1 MPIQLGML
9 TNALPAEVPVSIPGS
24 TSADQLLERL
34 AHSETAR
41 LESLHSLGILDS
53 PPDPA
58 FDDLSALAAE
68 VCGCPAAYISFID
81 DTRQWIKSLMNLPFS
96 MCEMPRD
103 VSICNTTICYG
114 DVMMVPDLAH
124 DERFRDAPIVKGD
137 PHLRFYC
144 GAPLIDQQGH
154 ALGSLCVV
162 DFEPRELSEAK
173 RLTLRSVSRQ
183 VVTQLEMRRL
193 IESARAAQ
201 TELTSQKK
209 IADRLLL
216 NVLPSAIAYELKAL
230 PEGELPPPRY
240 YPAATILFA
249 DIKSFSKLTEGIDP
263 DTLVRTLEQFFCA
276 FDEIAKHYRLE
287 RLKTIGDCYMCA
299 GGLPESNR
307 THPVDAALAALAMQA
322 FVSRL
327 NAQRAKL
334 RMPVWEIRI
343 GIHTGPVIAGVV
355 GRQRFA
361 YDVWGDAVNVAAR
374 MEQNGEAGRVNISAA
389 THAQVSAYFDCEPRG
404 MIHAKNKGLMEM
416 YFLERLK
423 PQVSAN
429 PDKLMLPTA

>member
-1 MPIQLGML
+1 MPIHPL
-9 TNALPAEVPVSIPGS
+9 AEPLPADQLLTDPL
-24 TSADQLLERL
+24 SADQLLTRL
-34 AHSETAR
+34 ASSEGAR
-41 LESLHSLGILDS
+41 LQALKSTRIWDT
-53 PPDPA
+53 PPEPA

-68 VCGCPAAYISFID
+68 LCGCPAAYISFID
-81 DTRQWIKSLMNLPFS
+81 DTRQWIKSMMNLPFS

-103 VSICNTTICYG
+103 MAICNTTICLG
-114 DVMMVPDLAH
+114 DVLMVPDLSL
-124 DERFRDAPIVKGD
+124 DDRFREAPIVKGD

-173 RLTLRSVSRQ
+173 RLTLRNVSRQ

-193 IESARAAQ
+193 IDTAQTAQ
-201 TELTSQKK
+201 TELTAQKK
-209 IADRLLL
+209 VVDRLLL
-216 NVLPSAIAYELKAL
+216 NVLPAAVASELKTL
-230 PEGELPPPRY
+230 GEGQLPPPRY
-240 YPAATILFA
+240 YPSATILFA
-249 DIKSFSKLTEGIDP
+249 DIKSFTKLTEGIDP
-263 DTLVRTLEQFFCA
+263 DTLIQTLDQFFCA

-307 THPVDAALAALAMQA
+307 THAVDTALAALAMQA

-327 NAQRAKL
+327 NTQRAKL
-334 RMPVWEIRI
+334 RMPAWEIRI

-361 YDVWGDAVNVAAR
+361 YDVWGNAVNVAAR
-374 MEQNGEAGRVNISAA
+374 MEQSGEAGRINISAA
-389 THAQVSAYFDCEPRG
+389 THAHINAHFDCQPRG
-404 MIHAKNKGLMEM
+404 PIEAKNKGPMEM

-423 PQVSAN
+423 PQVSAH
-429 PDKLMLPTA
+429 PDQLMEPTA

>member
-1 MPIQLGML
+1 ML
-9 TNALPAEVPVSIPGS
+9 TSALPDAME
-24 TSADQLLERL
+24 ADQLLNRL
-34 AHSETAR
+34 ANSEGDR
-41 LESLHSLGILDS
+41 LQSLRSFRIVDT

-68 VCGCPAAYISFID
+68 VCGCPAAYISFVE
-81 DTRQWIKSLMNLPFS
+81 DTRQWLKSLVNLPDS
-96 MCEMPRD
+96 MCEMPRE

-114 DVMMVPDLAH
+114 DVMMVPDLSH

-173 RLTLRSVSRQ
+173 RLTLRTLSRQ

-193 IESARAAQ
+193 IETAHTAQ
-201 TELTSQKK
+201 TELTAQKK
-209 IADRLLL
+209 VVDRLLL
-216 NVLPSAIAYELKAL
+216 NVLPSAVAHELKAL
-230 PEGELPPPRY
+230 GEGQLPAPRY
-240 YPAATILFA
+240 YPSATILFA
-249 DIKSFSKLTEGIDP
+249 DIKSFTQLTEGIDP
-263 DTLVRTLEQFFCA
+263 DTLIRTLDQFFCA

-299 GGLPESNR
+299 GGLPERNR

-327 NAQRAKL
+327 NSQRAKL
-334 RMPVWEIRI
+334 RMPAWEIRV

-355 GRQRFA
+355 GESDSPTT
-361 YDVWGDAVNVAAR
+361 YG
-374 MEQNGEAGRVNISAA
+374 A
-389 THAQVSAYFDCEPRG
+389 TP
-404 MIHAKNKGLMEM
+404 
-416 YFLERLK
+416 
-423 PQVSAN
+423 
-429 PDKLMLPTA
+429 

>member
-1 MPIQLGML
+1 MFP
-9 TNALPAEVPVSIPGS
+9 NAQPAGLPVSLAEP
-24 TSADQLLERL
+24 AAVDQLLDRL
-34 AHSETAR
+34 ATSEAAR
-41 LESLHSLGILDS
+41 LQSLRSVRIMDT

-68 VCGCPAAYISFID
+68 VCGCAAAYISFID
-81 DTRQWIKSLMNLPFS
+81 DTRQWIKSLMNLPYS

-103 VSICNTTICYG
+103 VAICNTTIGYG
-114 DVMMVPDLAH
+114 DVLMVPDLSL
-124 DERFRDAPIVKGD
+124 DERFREAPIVKGD

-173 RLTLRSVSRQ
+173 RLSLRNLSRQ

-193 IESARAAQ
+193 IETARTAQ
-201 TELTSQKK
+201 TELTAQKK
-209 IADRLLL
+209 VVDRLLL
-216 NVLPSAIAYELKAL
+216 NVLPSAVATELKAL
-230 PEGELPPPRY
+230 GEGQLPPPRY
-240 YPAATILFA
+240 YPSATILFA
-249 DIKSFSKLTEGIDP
+249 DIKSFTKLTEGIDP
-263 DTLVRTLEQFFCA
+263 ETLIHTLDQFFCA

-299 GGLPESNR
+299 GGLPEGNR
-307 THPVDAALAALAMQA
+307 THPVDAALAALAMQSFA
-322 FVSRL
+322 SRL

-334 RMPVWEIRI
+334 RMPAWEIRI

-361 YDVWGDAVNVAAR
+361 YDVWGNAVNVAAR
-374 MEQNGEAGRVNISAA
+374 MEQTGEAGRINISAA
-389 THAQVSAYFDCEPRG
+389 THAHISAHFDCQPRG
-404 MIHAKNKGLMEM
+404 QIEAKNKGLMEM

-429 PDKLMLPTA
+429 PDRLMLPTA

>member
-1 MPIQLGML
+1 ML
-9 TNALPAEVPVSIPGS
+9 TNAPPAEAAVPFSEVG
-24 TSADQLLERL
+24 SADQLLDRL
-34 AHSETAR
+34 TNTEGVR
-41 LESLHSLGILDS
+41 LQSLQSMRIMDT

-96 MCEMPRD
+96 MCEMPRE
-103 VSICNTTICYG
+103 VAICNTTICHG
-114 DVMMVPDLAH
+114 DVLMVPDLSH
-124 DERFRDAPIVKGD
+124 DDRFRDAPIVKD
-137 PHLRFYC
+137 NPHLRFYC

-173 RLTLRSVSRQ
+173 RVTLRTLSRQ

-193 IESARAAQ
+193 FESARAAQ
-201 TELTSQKK
+201 SELTAQKK
-209 IADRLLL
+209 VVDRLLL
-216 NVLPSAIAYELKAL
+216 NVLPAAVALELKAL
-230 PEGELPPPRY
+230 GEGELPPPRY
-240 YPAATILFA
+240 YPSATILFA
-249 DIKSFSKLTEGIDP
+249 DIKSFTRLTEGIDP
-263 DTLVRTLEQFFCA
+263 DTLIRTLDQFFGA

-307 THPVDAALAALAMQA
+307 THAVDAALAALAMQA

-334 RMPVWEIRI
+334 RMPAWEIRI

-361 YDVWGDAVNVAAR
+361 YDVWGNAVNVAAR
-374 MEQNGEAGRVNISAA
+374 IEQSGEAGRINVSAA
-389 THAQVSAYFDCEPRG
+389 THAHIQAHFDCVPRG
-404 MIHAKNKGLMEM
+404 QIEAKNKGLMEM

-429 PDKLMLPTA
+429 PDRLMLPTA

>member
-1 MPIQLGML
+1 MA
-9 TNALPAEVPVSIPGS
+9 THALPDGAHLAPPDLMA
-24 TSADQLLERL
+24 ADDLLDRL
-34 AHSETAR
+34 ASTEGAR
-41 LESLHSLGILDS
+41 LQSLQSTRIWGT
-53 PPDPA
+53 PPEPA

-68 VCGCPAAYISFID
+68 ICGCPAAYISFID
-81 DTRQWIKSLMNLPFS
+81 DTRQWIKSMMNLPYS

-103 VSICNTTICYG
+103 AAICNTTICHG
-114 DVMMVPDLAH
+114 DVMMVHDLST
-124 DERFRDAPIVKGD
+124 DERFREASIVKGE

-144 GAPLIDQQGH
+144 GAPLIDQHGH

-162 DFEPRELSEAK
+162 DFEPRDLSENK
-173 RLTLRSVSRQ
+173 RLALRNLSRQ

-193 IESARAAQ
+193 IETAQAAQ
-201 TELTSQKK
+201 TELTTQKK
-209 IADRLLL
+209 VVDRLLL
-216 NVLPSAIAYELKAL
+216 NVLPSAVAHELKAL

-240 YPAATILFA
+240 YASATILFA
-249 DIKSFSKLTEGIDP
+249 DIKSFTTLTEGIAP
-263 DTLVRTLEQFFCA
+263 SMLIHTLDQFFGA

-307 THPVDAALAALAMQA
+307 THPIDAALAALAMQA

-334 RMPVWEIRI
+334 RMPAWEIRI

-361 YDVWGDAVNVAAR
+361 YDVWGNAVNVAAR
-374 MEQNGEAGRVNISAA
+374 MEQCGEAGRINISAA
-389 THAQVSAYFDCEPRG
+389 THAQINPHFDCESRG
-404 MIHAKNKGLMEM
+404 EIEAKNKGPMEM
-416 YFLERLK
+416 FFLERLK

-429 PDKLMLPTA
+429 PDKLMLPTT